1 MTMKASVI
9 ICTHNRSG
17 ILRDTIR
24 SVLNQVFALDKFE
37 IVIVDINS
45 ADNTKDVVAGVAAT
59 SSVTIK
65 YVFENRQGLSHARNV
80 GIKNSEGKIIAFTD
94 DDVEAEKAWLRNL
107 IAVSDSP
114 GARPEGR
121 LSYFQR
127 GTPVF

>member
-59 SSVTIK
+59 SPVTIK